1 MCDLRKPSLN
11 DWWQDVLNER
21 MGTHYPDVIGFGVLV
36 DSWKR
41 DGWNDGTTTLFGVYR
56 DNEGV
61 YRECRFPDYGE
72 ATSRI
77 VQPRFEH
84 TGWIDDKEPSV

>member
-1 MCDLRKPSLN
+1 MLELRKPALN
-11 DWWQDVLNER
+11 ARGQERLNQKMEA
-21 MGTHYPDVIGFGVLV
+21 HYPDVIGLCELA
-36 DSWKR
+36 DSWKL

-72 ATSRI
+72 ATSR
-77 VQPRFEH
+77 VVRPRFEH
-84 TGWIDDKEPSV
+84 VSWAASKEGD